1 MQNIKIVVLT
11 GLSGSGKS
19 TAIRALEDLGFFC
32 VDNLPPVLLPKFIE
46 LCKASSGEIS
56 RVAMVMDVRGRAF
69 MKEYPAIFKE
79 LKKKGEKINILFL
92 ESSDEV
98 LVRRFKETRRQHPLA
113 EKGSVL
119 EGIKRERDKLSD
131 LRMLASE
138 ILDTSSFTVHQLREV
153 ILQLFSKI
161 SSKKKMSITLTSFG
175 YKFGIPYD
183 NDLIMD
189 VRFLPNPFFV
199 SELRDLSGNDES
211 VHNYVMRNEVAEKF
225 QKKFLSLINFLIPQY
240 EKEGKTYLT
249 LGVGCTGGQHRSV
262 VVINSLKKSLSKK
275 GYLMR
280 VVHRDLG
287 KG

>member
-1 MQNIKIVVLT
+1 MQSIKIVILT

-19 TAIRALEDLGFFC
+19 TAIRALEDLDFFC
-32 VDNLPPVLLPKFIE
+32 VDNFPPVLLPKFIE

-56 RVAMVMDVRGRAF
+56 KIAMVMDIRERAF
-69 MKEYPAIFKE
+69 LKEYPDIFKG
-79 LKKKGEKINILFL
+79 LKKKGEKIDILFL
-92 ESSDEV
+92 ESSDEA

-119 EGIKRERDKLSD
+119 EGIKRERGKLSD

-138 ILDTSSFTVHQLREV
+138 ILDTSSLTVHQLREV
-153 ILQLFSKI
+153 ITQLFSKV
-161 SSKKKMSITLTSFG
+161 SNKKKMSITLTSFG

-183 NDLIMD
+183 SDLVMD

-199 SELRDLSGNDES
+199 SDLRDLSGNDKS
-211 VHNYVMRNEVAEKF
+211 VQNYVMKNKVAENF

-240 EKEGKTYLT
+240 KKEGKTYLAI
-249 LGVGCTGGQHRSV
+249 GVGCTGGQHRSV
-262 VVINSLKKSLSKK
+262 VVINSLEKILSKK
-275 GYLMR
+275 DCLVR

>member
-56 RVAMVMDVRGRAF
+56 KVAMVMDVRERAF
-69 MKEYPAIFKE
+69 LKEYPDIFKE

-199 SELRDLSGNDES
+199 SELRDLSGNDKS

-249 LGVGCTGGQHRSV
+249 LGVGCTGGHHRSV
-262 VVINSLKKSLSKK
+262 VVINSLKKILSKK
-275 GYLMR
+275 GYPVR

>member
-199 SELRDLSGNDES
+199 SELRDLSGNDKS
-211 VHNYVMRNEVAEKF
+211 VQNYVMRNEVAEKF